1 MVLALFDS
9 CLVVIKA
16 YAQEDIVK
24 PPGCIIKDTK
34 KKKKKIQK
42 WSFAFQ
48 RISSL
53 ELKHGLSLLMLMEIR
68 ST

>member
-24 PPGCIIKDTK
+24 PPGCIIKD
-34 KKKKKIQK
+34 KKKKIQK
-42 WSFAFQ
+42 WPFAFQ